1 MLVPSP
7 MDKSTEEFAYQELL
21 NELIPDKSQQ
31 ESFLKECQ
39 FVALTRVPPET
50 VLRYIK
56 DFVKN
61 NPHFSFHGFL
71 VELEKTF
78 NQKRQTLAADFSN
91 YSDVLKPEQLQ
102 VLSTG
107 VPENKALEFL
117 YNFFSFTLDTD
128 AVFLQL
134 LAKYW
139 KQLKNSTVLKI
150 FLTAI
155 KSSPLSDSFEFVL
168 ACYDIKEPIRYLLPD
183 TRFLWMF
190 GLKYL
195 AENPQLYE
203 QLMQEFSGIYQA
215 ILEKQRNYGYCALA
229 PAD

>member
-1 MLVPSP
+1 M
-7 MDKSTEEFAYQELL
+7 STPRSIHEPVKELAYQELL
-21 NELIPDKSQQ
+21 TVLIPDKSQQ
-31 ESFLKECQ
+31 ETFLKECR
-39 FVALTRVPPET
+39 FIILARVPPEV
-50 VLRYIK
+50 VLRYIEG
-56 DFVKN
+56 FARI
-61 NPHFSFHGFL
+61 NPHFSFHLFL
-71 VELEKTF
+71 VKLEKIF

-91 YSDVLKPEQLQ
+91 YTHILGSEQLQ

-107 VPENKALEFL
+107 VPEDKVLDFL
-117 YNFFSFTLDTD
+117 QTFFSFTLDTD
-128 AVFLQL
+128 AIFLQL

-139 KQLKNSTVLKI
+139 KQLKNSTILKT

-155 KSSPLSDSFEFVL
+155 KNSPLSDSFEFVL
-168 ACYDIKEPIRYLLPD
+168 ECYDIKEPIRYLLPD

-203 QLMQEFSGIYQA
+203 QLMQEFSSIYQVV
-215 ILEKQRNYGYCALA
+215 LEKQRNYGYCALA